1 MKITDVKTYVYAP
14 RPENPWFFIEVETD
28 EGVTGLGE
36 TSDYRATPMLANGIE
51 AIKPLLV
58 GEDPSHIEELWQ
70 RVFRNYS
77 TINGRGFVSHLISA
91 VDVALWDIRG
101 KALGQPVY
109 KLLGGPVRP
118 NVPLYTHIQDQ
129 SFEGVTIDDAVRA
142 ARETADEGYEAI
154 KTDPF
159 KSQRHGTLP
168 FSGADLVER
177 LNPKSIAEAVDW
189 IAALRGELGPDYELM
204 VDAHGRFD
212 VASAISAGRALEPYN
227 LIWYE
232 EPVPP
237 ESFQALREVR
247 ENTGI
252 PICVGER
259 LYTRYDFT
267 PVFEQR
273 LADYVMP
280 DILWTGGITEIKKIA
295 AMAEAYYVRMSPHD
309 ALGPVSI
316 VAGAHAS
323 ITMPNLY
330 RLECIHQWFPI
341 FAEILTP
348 MFEYRDGAI
357 WLDEERPGLGVELNH
372 EAAAKYRVDPMA
384 EGATPKR

>member
-1 MKITDVKTYVYAP
+1 MKITDIKSYVYAP
-14 RPENPWFFIEVETD
+14 LPENPWFFIEIETD
-28 EGVTGLGE
+28 EGITGLGE
-36 TSDYRATPMLANGIE
+36 TSDYRATQMLAGGID
-51 AIKPLLV
+51 AIKHLLI

-70 RVFRNYS
+70 RVFRNYT
-77 TINGRGFVSHLISA
+77 TINGRGFVSHLVSA

-109 KLLGGPVRP
+109 QLLGGPVRP
-118 NVPLYTHIQDQ
+118 NVPVYTHIQDQ
-129 SFEGVTIDDAVRA
+129 WFESVTIADAVEA
-142 ARETADEGYEAI
+142 ARETKEAGYEAI

-159 KSQRHGTLP
+159 KWQRPHTGP
-168 FSGADLVER
+168 FLGAGMVEF
-177 LNPKSIAEAVDW
+177 LNPDAIAEAVDW
-189 IAALRGELGPDYELM
+189 IAALREELGPGYELM

-212 VASAISAGRALEPYN
+212 VASAIRAGRALEPYG

-247 ENTGI
+247 ENTNI

-259 LYTRYDFT
+259 LYTRYDYT

-280 DILWTGGITEIKKIA
+280 DILWTGGISEIKKIA
-295 AMAEAYYVRMSPHD
+295 AMAEAYYVRISPHD

-330 RLECIHQWFPI
+330 RLEAMHRWFPE
-341 FAEILTP
+341 FARIIKP
-348 MFEYRDGAI
+348 MFEVRDGAI
-357 WLDEERPGLGVELNH
+357 HLDPTRPGLGIELDH
-372 EAAAKYRVDPMA
+372 EAAAEYRLDPA
-384 EGATPKR
+384 SGEATRDR

>member
-1 MKITDVKTYVYAP
+1 MKITDIKSYVYAP
-14 RPENPWFFIEVETD
+14 LPENPWFFIEIETD
-28 EGVTGLGE
+28 EGITGLGE
-36 TSDYRATPMLANGIE
+36 TSDYRATPMLAGGID
-51 AIKPLLV
+51 AIKRLLI

-70 RVFRNYS
+70 RVFRNYT
-77 TINGRGFVSHLISA
+77 TINGRGFVSHLVSA

-109 KLLGGPVRP
+109 QLLGGPVRA
-118 NVPLYTHIQDQ
+118 NVPIYTHIQDQ
-129 SFEGVTIDDAVRA
+129 WFEGVTIADAVAA
-142 ARETADEGYEAI
+142 ARETKADRYEAI

-159 KSQRHGTLP
+159 KWQRPHDGP
-168 FSGADLVER
+168 FLGAGMVEF
-177 LNPKSIAEAVDW
+177 LNPDSIAEAVDW
-189 IAALRGELGPDYELM
+189 IAALREELGAGYELM

-212 VASAISAGRALEPYN
+212 VASAIRAGRALEPYG

-247 ENTGI
+247 ENTNI

-259 LYTRYDFT
+259 LYTRYDYT

-280 DILWTGGITEIKKIA
+280 DILWTGGISEIKKIA
-295 AMAEAYYVRMSPHD
+295 AMAEAYYVRISPHD

-330 RLECIHQWFPI
+330 RLEAMHRWFPE
-341 FAEILTP
+341 FARIITP
-348 MFEYRDGAI
+348 MFEVHNGAI
-357 WLDEERPGLGVELNH
+357 HLDPTRPGLGVELNH
-372 EAAAKYRVDPMA
+372 EAAAEYRVDPFSDEAMR
-384 EGATPKR
+384 GR

>member
-1 MKITDVKTYVYAP
+1 MKITDIKSYVYAP
-14 RPENPWFFIEVETD
+14 LPATPWFFIEIETD
-28 EGVTGLGE
+28 EGITGLGE
-36 TSDYRATPMLANGIE
+36 TSDYRATQMLAGGID
-51 AIKPLLV
+51 AIKHLLI

-77 TINGRGFVSHLISA
+77 TINGRGFVSHLVSA

-101 KALGQPVY
+101 KVLGQPVY
-109 KLLGGPVRP
+109 QLLGGPVRP

-129 SFEGVTIDDAVRA
+129 SYEGVTIEDAVAA
-142 ARETADEGYEAI
+142 ARRTKEAGYEAI

-159 KSQRHGTLP
+159 KSQRSQDGRFT
-168 FSGADLVER
+168 GATMVEY
-177 LNPKSIAEAVDW
+177 LNPNSIAEAVDW
-189 IAALRGELGPDYELM
+189 IAALRGELGPGYELM

-212 VASAISAGRALEPYN
+212 VASAIRAGRALEPYN
-227 LIWYE
+227 LVWYE

-247 ENTGI
+247 ENTSI

-259 LYTRYDFT
+259 LYTRYDYV

-280 DILWTGGITEIKKIA
+280 DILWTGGISEIKKIA
-295 AMAEAYYVRMSPHD
+295 AMAEAYYVRISPHD

-330 RLECIHQWFPI
+330 RLECLHEWFPI
-341 FAEILTP
+341 FAKIITP
-348 MFEYRDGAI
+348 MFEYRDGAV
-357 WLDEERPGLGVELNH
+357 WLDESRPGLGIELNH
-372 EAAAKYRVDPMA
+372 EAAAEYRVDPHSDKA
-384 EGATPKR
+384 IRDR

>member
-1 MKITDVKTYVYAP
+1 MKITDIKSYVYAP
-14 RPENPWFFIEVETD
+14 LPENPWFFIEIETD
-28 EGVTGLGE
+28 EGITGLGE
-36 TSDYRATPMLANGIE
+36 TSDYRATQMLAGGID
-51 AIKPLLV
+51 AIKHLLI

-70 RVFRNYS
+70 RVFRNYT
-77 TINGRGFVSHLISA
+77 TINGRGFVSHLVSA

-101 KALGQPVY
+101 KALDQPVY
-109 KLLGGPVRP
+109 QLLGGPVRP
-118 NVPLYTHIQDQ
+118 NVPVYTHIQDQ
-129 SFEGVTIDDAVRA
+129 WFEGVTIADAVAA
-142 ARETADEGYEAI
+142 ARQTKEDGYEAI

-159 KSQRHGTLP
+159 KWQRPHDGP
-168 FSGADLVER
+168 FIGAGMVEF
-177 LNPKSIAEAVDW
+177 LNPDSIAEAVDW
-189 IAALRGELGPDYELM
+189 IAALREELGPGYELM

-212 VASAISAGRALEPYN
+212 VASAIRAGRALEPYG

-247 ENTGI
+247 ENTNI

-259 LYTRYDFT
+259 LYTRYDYA

-280 DILWTGGITEIKKIA
+280 DILWTGGISEIKKIA
-295 AMAEAYYVRMSPHD
+295 AMAEAYYVRISPHD

-330 RLECIHQWFPI
+330 RLEAMHRWFPE
-341 FAEILTP
+341 FAKIITP
-348 MFEYRDGAI
+348 MFKVRNGAI
-357 WLDEERPGLGVELNH
+357 HLDPTRPGLGIELNH
-372 EAAAKYRVDPMA
+372 EAAAKYRVDPA
-384 EGATPKR
+384 SGEAVRDR

>member
-1 MKITDVKTYVYAP
+1 MKITDIKSYVYAP
-14 RPENPWFFIEVETD
+14 LPATPWFFIEVETD
-28 EGVTGLGE
+28 EGITGLGE
-36 TSDYRATPMLANGIE
+36 TSDYRATQMLAGGID
-51 AIKPLLV
+51 AIKHLLI

-77 TINGRGFVSHLISA
+77 TINGRGFVSHLVSA

-109 KLLGGPVRP
+109 QLLGGPVRS

-129 SFEGVTIDDAVRA
+129 SYKGVTIADAVAA
-142 ARETADEGYEAI
+142 ARRTKEAGYEAI

-159 KSQRHGTLP
+159 KSQRPLGGP
-168 FSGADLVER
+168 FLGASMVEF
-177 LNPKSIAEAVDW
+177 LNPDSIAEAVDW
-189 IAALRGELGPDYELM
+189 IAALRDELGPGYELM

-212 VASAISAGRALEPYN
+212 VASAIRAGRALEPYG

-247 ENTGI
+247 ENTNI

-259 LYTRYDFT
+259 LYTRYDYT

-280 DILWTGGITEIKKIA
+280 DILWTGGISEIKKIA
-295 AMAEAYYVRMSPHD
+295 AMAEAYYVRISPHD

-330 RLECIHQWFPI
+330 RLECLHEWFPT
-341 FAEILTP
+341 FAKIIKP
-348 MFEYRDGAI
+348 MFEVRDGAI
-357 WLDEERPGLGVELNH
+357 RLDATRPGLGIELDH
-372 EAAAKYRVDPMA
+372 EAAAEYRVDPRA
-384 EGATPKR
+384 NEARRDR